1 MRWICFGIGIL
12 LAMACIRQEPESVYV
27 HPGDRLPSFRLVM
40 EDGSTLQTEDLLG
53 APSLLIFFN
62 TTCRDCQK
70 TLPLVQKAYMQFGS
84 KVKFVA
90 ISREQPAGEVRS
102 WWNQNGITLPFSA
115 QEDRMVYNLFA
126 SSRIPRIYISDQE
139 GVVREM
145 FDDNPCPTYEVLEQ
159 ALNDVLV
166 QVHQRRY

>member
-62 TTCRDCQK
+62 TTCRDCQT
-70 TLPLVQKAYMQFGS
+70 TLPLVQKVYEQYGS
-84 KVKFVA
+84 KLSFVA
-90 ISREQPAGEVRS
+90 VSREQPAVEVRS

-115 QEDRMVYNLFA
+115 QEDRMVYDLFA
-126 SSRIPRIYISDQE
+126 TSRIPRIYIADRE
-139 GVVREM
+139 GVVLRM
-145 FDDNPCPTYEVLEQ
+145 FDDNPCPVYEDLDQ
-159 ALNDVLV
+159 ALKSL
-166 QVHQRRY
+166 